1 MYIIFLNSQ
10 VYSKELE
17 DSNYIN
23 LLFLHKDNEKLI
35 KNINTIGLQE
45 SKYYNDFIN
54 QLLPS
59 KARLLLFSSRAFIDS
74 GTLSFKIIKDI
85 PFTLEG
91 IRISIIK
98 LKSQSLFG
106 NPFCFI
112 KFEPES
118 LEKNKSN
125 EEVLLR
131 WSQFMSVLPLANLNN
146 INTDMAIPLYTKNF
160 RYIFS
165 LYIYLYFI
173 VITTEGGTF
182 FRPMFYDL
190 KSKNINEDLI
200 SKRYEIMLG
209 SNLLMEPIF
218 TENLTNITTLFPEE
232 KFYDFYSGKYI
243 NDRGEGYYDFF
254 CEKNKLPLFLRG
266 GKITPVQLLDE
277 YYDIYIGN
285 NNAKNNEFVMDNN
298 LSMEKVKQ
306 KPIRLLTA
314 LGF

>member
-1 MYIIFLNSQ
+1 MYIIFLDSQ

-35 KNINTIGLQE
+35 KNNYLINNLNTIGLQE

-91 IRISIIK
+91 VRISIIK

-146 INTDMAIPLYTKNF
+146 INTDMVIPLYTKNF

-173 VITTEGGTF
+173 VIKTEGDTF

-254 CEKNKLPLFLRG
+254 LK
-266 GKITPVQLLDE
+266 KIS
-277 YYDIYIGN
+277 YHS
-285 NNAKNNEFVMDNN
+285 F
-298 LSMEKVKQ
+298 
-306 KPIRLLTA
+306 
-314 LGF
+314 